1 MEAIRA
7 ATWEAQRKAKEEL
20 YGCSEGDKMHRAD
33 GGRWFADLFW
43 PLK

>member
-20 YGCSEGDKMHRAD
+20 YGCSEGDKKVVGVREEDA
-33 GGRWFADLFW
+33 
-43 PLK
+43 